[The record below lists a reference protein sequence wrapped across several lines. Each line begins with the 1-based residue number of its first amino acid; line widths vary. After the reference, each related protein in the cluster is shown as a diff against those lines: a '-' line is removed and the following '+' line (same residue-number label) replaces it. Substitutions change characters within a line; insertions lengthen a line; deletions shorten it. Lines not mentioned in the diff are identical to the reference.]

1 VATPALLIEHAA
13 AAASEPEQAASSP
26 MEDLSVVPAS
36 ESAAVRYVRERI
48 DAWIRNRLIAYSL
61 ASCLLYP

>member
-1 VATPALLIEHAA
+1 
-13 AAASEPEQAASSP
+13 